1 MHQPCK
7 SNTGISTGYLP
18 LSFAAMTAS
27 TPSNRPKSKNKP
39 RALSTTS
46 VSKLRISFAA
56 GAAQLADFT
65 RATKAKSCLQ
75 HLICNRFYDPKVGRF
90 TAEDPAWSFLTD
102 KKYRYVLNS
111 PMNLTDPYGL
121 TELGTVKC
129 HANCSGLYPEV
140 NKDVPDILRNCVM
153 QHENDH
159 MDWMQKNYWPQ
170 ACCDS
175 GGCAKEGTQARIPKN
190 DQDDVECRAYNV
202 EKNCIHNLVSAAN
215 WQTIRNRENDVDAMM
230 KRYCKKGR

>member
-75 HLICNRFYDPKVGRF
+75 HLIRNRYYDAHTGRF
-90 TAEDPAWSFLTD
+90 TAEDPIGPEEGMG
-102 KKYRYVLNS
+102 LNS
-111 PMNLTDPYGL
+111 YVRNDPINATDPFGL
-121 TELGTVKC
+121 RTNYDCHQKECKIDKAKLAGDPAYCRDTTTNWFHSGQVCYRHVGGSGWHVCFSSDGSCNWHRDTTSPCNCRNKDGTC
-129 HANCSGLYPEV
+129 NCSLGAAGSHGWS
-140 NKDVPDILRNCVM
+140 DVIGVDWEH
-153 QHENDH
+153 HE
-159 MDWMQKNYWPQ
+159 
-170 ACCDS
+170 
-175 GGCAKEGTQARIPKN
+175 
-190 DQDDVECRAYNV
+190 
-202 EKNCIHNLVSAAN
+202 
-215 WQTIRNRENDVDAMM
+215 
-230 KRYCKKGR
+230 CKAVPRDLK